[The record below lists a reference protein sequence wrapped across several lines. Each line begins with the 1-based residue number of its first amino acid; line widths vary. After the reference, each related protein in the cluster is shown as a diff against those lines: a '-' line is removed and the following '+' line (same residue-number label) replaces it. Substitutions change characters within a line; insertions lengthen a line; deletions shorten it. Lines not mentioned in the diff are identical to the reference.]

1 MPLRVATIRATP
13 PVSAA
18 PPLGVAAVEP
28 VAAADT
34 ATAPATPSAVERIP
48 IAAPSVS
55 SREFALP
62 EGEMIS
68 RNIPPVMLRAESWV
82 SSSISSGAA
91 LHCGMGYGSAESIPW

>member
-1 MPLRVATIRATP
+1 MPLRVATVRDAP

-18 PPLGVAAVEP
+18 PPLGAMPAEP
-28 VAAADT
+28 VAAA
-34 ATAPATPSAVERIP
+34 AAAIAPATPSAVERIP

-91 LHCGMGYGSAESIPW
+91 LRCGMGYGSA